1 MNDRIV
7 EVAKTLFA
15 EKGYQSVSTR
25 EIADFL
31 GINISTF
38 HYHTGGKSSLYK
50 SVIESVYQRE
60 LEVFHKPISE
70 FSDADFRNRDRVRA
84 ALYEALMGFFD
95 QMAEDPDRSKLYVRR
110 WLEWPDEFMEQE
122 VKNTIETFL
131 PFFKFLEK
139 AKKSGSIRAVNT
151 SIFLR
156 SFLWNIYGYYITGII
171 DWKKWVS
178 DPINNKNR
186 KEFKKFLEQF
196 IDSMLFDN
204 NNTTGKERR

>member
-1 MNDRIV
+1 MNDKIV
-7 EVAKTLFA
+7 EVAKKLFA

-38 HYHTGGKSSLYK
+38 HYHTGGKSNLYK

-60 LEVFHKPISE
+60 LALFHKPISN
-70 FSDADFRNRDRVRA
+70 FSDKDYQNKEKVRT
-84 ALYEALMGFFD
+84 ALYEALFGFFE
-95 QMAEDPDRSKLYVRR
+95 QMAHDPDRSALYVRR

-122 VKNTIETFL
+122 VKNTLETFL
-131 PFFKFLEK
+131 PFFHFMDSAQK
-139 AKKSGSIRAVNT
+139 AGSIKSTDT

-156 SFLWNIYGYYITGII
+156 SFLWMIYGYFITGII

-178 DPINNKNR
+178 DPMKKKNMMQFR
-186 KEFKKFLEQF
+186 KFLEEF
-196 IDSMLFDN
+196 IDSMLFQ
-204 NNTTGKERR
+204 GVESRLE